1 MSEKIGLYG
10 GTFDPPHLGHL
21 ISAQAMAELLSLHR
35 VIFLPAGQPPHKLC
49 RPISTGQH
57 RLAMLQLA
65 LADNPLFQIDDWELS
80 VDGPAYTINT
90 IRYFQAILPG
100 RTLYWFIGA
109 DSLADLPTWYRF
121 EELIDAVEIVTAWRG
136 GLDIERVLADL
147 QTKIEQRHYEKL
159 RKNVLRTPMIEISAS
174 DIRRKIHAGQSIR
187 YLVAPAVEQY
197 IRREGL
203 YR

>member
-1 MSEKIGLYG
+1 VSEKIGLYG

>member
-1 MSEKIGLYG
+1 VSEKIGLYG

-147 QTKIEQRHYEKL
+147 QTKIDQRHYEKL

-187 YLVAPAVEQY
+187 YLVAPAVAQY

>member
-1 MSEKIGLYG
+1 VSEKIGLYG

-136 GLDIERVLADL
+136 GLDIERELADL
-147 QTKIEQRHYEKL
+147 HTKLEQR
-159 RKNVLRTPMIEISAS
+159 
-174 DIRRKIHAGQSIR
+174 Q
-187 YLVAPAVEQY
+187 
-197 IRREGL
+197 
-203 YR
+203 